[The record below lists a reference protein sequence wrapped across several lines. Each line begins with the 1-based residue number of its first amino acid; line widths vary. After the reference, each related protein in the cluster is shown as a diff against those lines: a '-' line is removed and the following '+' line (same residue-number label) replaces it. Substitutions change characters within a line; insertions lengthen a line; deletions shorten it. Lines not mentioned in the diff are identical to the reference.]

1 MKNDFL
7 TLEKEND
14 LAVVWI
20 DQAGAKVNT
29 ISPAA
34 LEAVRQA
41 LDVIEQD
48 EGIRAAVFISRKAD
62 TFIAGADL
70 DVLRRATDPE
80 QIRAL
85 TREGHALI
93 RRVRGLAKPTVAAIH
108 GAAMGGGLEV
118 ALACAYRLATEHPKT
133 KLALPE
139 VLLGLLPGGGG
150 TQLLPR
156 LVGIQQALE
165 MMLTGK
171 NVYPR
176 KARRMGLVD
185 ALTYRHG
192 LLDAARQAARH
203 LADGVLRPD
212 RRRQALA
219 ERLIESNP
227 VSRRLLYRQA
237 EARVLKQTRGNY
249 PAPPRIIACVKA
261 GMEQGLEAGFAA
273 EEEGF
278 ADLVFTPESKALV
291 SLFFARQAAEKNPLQ
306 EAARPVATV
315 GVLGAGLM
323 GAGIA
328 EVSAEHGLE
337 VILKDQDLKLA
348 AKGRQHVWQAVT
360 RKVEKRIVSPFERDV
375 VAERVTPVA
384 DYGAFRAV
392 DLVVEAVPEN
402 LDLKRQVLAAVEA
415 VAPAEAVFATNT
427 SSIPVAEIA
436 EASSRPET
444 VLGMHYFS
452 PVAQMPLLEIVKTE
466 RTADWALATAYAT
479 GLRQGKTVIVVSDGP
494 GFYTTRILGVYMNEA
509 LLLLEEGARLEAVDA
524 AMERFGFPMGPYE
537 LFDLVGI
544 DVAAKISAVMGRY
557 ASAREMRVSAASQR
571 LVDAG
576 YLGQKGG
583 KGFYAYEKGAR
594 GRPKKKGVNEPIY
607 AFFGGPGRK
616 AFDAGAVQERL
627 ALLMINE
634 AVYCLEEGILA
645 TARDGDLGAVFGLGF
660 PPFLGGPFRYVDRE
674 SAPAVAARLARLQ
687 VQHGERFAPSA
698 LLQEHARTGSRF
710 YPQEPA

>member
-14 LAVVWI
+14 LAVVWN

-29 ISPAA
+29 ISPAS

-212 RRRQALA
+212 RQRQALA
-219 ERLIESNP
+219 GRLIESNP

-261 GMEQGLEAGFAA
+261 GVEQGLEAGFAA

-384 DYGAFRAV
+384 DYAAFRAV

-402 LDLKRQVLAAVEA
+402 LELKRQVLAAVEA
-415 VAPAEAVFATNT
+415 VAPADAVFATNT

-452 PVAQMPLLEIVKTE
+452 PVAQMPLLEIVKTG

-479 GLRQGKTVIVVSDGP
+479 GLRQGKTVIVVGDGP
-494 GFYTTRILGVYMNEA
+494 GFYTTRILGAYLNEA
-509 LLLLEEGARLEAVDA
+509 LLLLEENAEIEQVDA
-524 AMERFGFPMGPYE
+524 AMTRFGFPMGPYQ
-537 LFDLVGI
+537 LFDLVGL
-544 DVAAKISAVMGRY
+544 DVAAKITEEMSRHAAGR
-557 ASAREMRVSAASQR
+557 ARTVNTAAKK
-571 LVDAG
+571 LADAG
-576 YLGQKGG
+576 YLGQKGTR
-583 KGFYAYEKGAR
+583 GFYHYTKERDRSRRKN
-594 GRPKKKGVNEPIY
+594 VNETIY
-607 AFFGGPGRK
+607 AFFGGARRK
-616 AFDAGAVQERL
+616 MLDPETLQERL
-627 ALLMINE
+627 ALMMVNE
-634 AVYCLEEGILA
+634 AVACLGEGLLA
-645 TARDGDLGAVFGLGF
+645 SARDGDLGAVFGLGF
-660 PPFLGGPFRYVDRE
+660 PPFRGGPFRYIDAE
-674 SAPAVAARLARLQ
+674 TPPAVAARLARLKAR
-687 VQHGERFAPSA
+687 HGPRFTPAL
-698 LLQEHARTGSRF
+698 LLQEHARTDTPF
-710 YPQEPA
+710 YAE